1 MKKNVIL
8 LILLAVIVFGGI
20 LGYQSISKERQRVD
34 KILEV
39 AWNKLP
45 IVREIEISFWE
56 TANAIFYYMA
66 EPSAVSLQ
74 EYQKQVREIEEFM
87 TKYKALIDTEEEKKM
102 ATKLEKFWKECITEA
117 EGLIKLR
124 QNMIDITK
132 KTWDS
137 VHAAD
142 DIIDYKIQAAFI
154 EGIPDLI
161 EKEKIVREVEVSI
174 WEAINATNCYIYSHS
189 DAARREFPLQLEDV
203 NNYWGMYKNLDITVT
218 EKPYIKEFEDL
229 WQHSVEFMKECN
241 TLADEL
247 REKEFAFWK
256 SVQIVDDVIGFE
268 IREYRKKRIEKRT
281 RL

>member
-1 MKKNVIL
+1 M
-8 LILLAVIVFGGI
+8 IVFGGI
-20 LGYQSISKERQRVD
+20 LAYQSISKERRKAD
-34 KILEV
+34 KILEISS
-39 AWNKLP
+39 NKLP
-45 IVREIEISFWE
+45 AVREIEISFWE

-66 EPSAVSLQ
+66 KPSAVSLQ

-87 TKYKALIDTEEEKKM
+87 TEYKALIDTEEEKKM
-102 ATKLEKFWKECITEA
+102 AAKLEELWMDSITEA

-132 KTWDS
+132 KAWDS
-137 VHAAD
+137 VHSAD

-203 NNYWGMYKNLDITVT
+203 NNYWGMYKKLDITVT

-229 WQHSVEFMKECN
+229 WQHSVELMKECN

-247 REKEFAFWK
+247 REKEFTFWK
-256 SVQIVDDVIGFE
+256 SVHIVDDVIGFE
-268 IREYRKKRIEKRT
+268 IREYRKKRI
-281 RL
+281 